1 MLVPLALLAAVSA
14 PPHPDAKSACA
25 AMNVS
30 MLIEVMHGFGEIA
43 GYSRNSGCGKS
54 GVMEHRERNGTSKG
68 PEIPGCVTI
77 ATGCVTIAK
86 QVGWCSPSV
95 YSTDVC
101 IFIFLFSLPFLR
113 LRVRSENLQ
122 VGQRPARVWRW
133 FSSWEV
139 DPMVS

>member
-77 ATGCVTIAK
+77 AK

-95 YSTDVC
+95 YSTDVRA
-101 IFIFLFSLPFLR
+101 FL
-113 LRVRSENLQ
+113 
-122 VGQRPARVWRW
+122 
-133 FSSWEV
+133 
-139 DPMVS
+139 